1 MSRLGINYG
10 SNISSTKHLQNKPNS
25 TSKTNLNINLVP
37 GLISSNNNSHN
48 KNNHLSSKISLNQSL
63 SNDDILL
70 SSTNVTEH
78 NYHNYKYNQDKL
90 NTIESLDSA
99 KKHSYN
105 NVIQFSFER
114 DRDKILS
121 DRTYHES
128 NKI

>member
-10 SNISSTKHLQNKPNS
+10 SNISSTKHLLNKPNS
-25 TSKTNLNINLVP
+25 SSKTNLNINLVP

-99 KKHSYN
+99 KKHS
-105 NVIQFSFER
+105 
-114 DRDKILS
+114 
-121 DRTYHES
+121 
-128 NKI
+128 